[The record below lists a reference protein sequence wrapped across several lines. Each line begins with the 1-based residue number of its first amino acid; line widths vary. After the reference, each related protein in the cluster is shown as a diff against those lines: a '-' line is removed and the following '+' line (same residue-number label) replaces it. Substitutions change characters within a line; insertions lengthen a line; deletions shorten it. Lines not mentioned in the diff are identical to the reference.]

1 MHRKDRLD
9 RSARRS
15 ASDADL
21 RCSQTVFATLARALL
36 AVNDAVVQTMLS
48 SLPFDE
54 MRTAEGALR
63 PHYRAF
69 ADWLE
74 RTPPDRIAQK
84 RGEAERIFH
93 RVGITFAVYGERG
106 RAPSG

>member
-1 MHRKDRLD
+1 MAHG
-9 RSARRS
+9 
-15 ASDADL
+15 
-21 RCSQTVFATLARALL
+21 LL

-54 MRTAEGALR
+54 MRAADGALR

-93 RVGITFAVYGERG
+93 RVGITFAVYGEQAGTERLIPFDSC
-106 RAPSG
+106 RASFPPTNGHGSKRASCSACAR

>member
-1 MHRKDRLD
+1 MAHG
-9 RSARRS
+9 
-15 ASDADL
+15 
-21 RCSQTVFATLARALL
+21 LL

-54 MRTAEGALR
+54 MRAADGALR

-84 RGEAERIFH
+84 RG
-93 RVGITFAVYGERG
+93 
-106 RAPSG
+106 